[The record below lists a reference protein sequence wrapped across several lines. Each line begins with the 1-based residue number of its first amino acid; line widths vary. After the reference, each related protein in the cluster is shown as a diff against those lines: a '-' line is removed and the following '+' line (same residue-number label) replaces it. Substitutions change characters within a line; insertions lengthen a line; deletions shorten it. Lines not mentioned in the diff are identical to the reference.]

1 MLLCSRCACRM
12 LGRLSP
18 TGRSLSKDTSQ
29 EVPTSF
35 NDDLEENKTS
45 VTILNEDKS
54 MVFFE
59 RFGRYGF
66 KLSTGIFVLGPV
78 LAFPKSVFS
87 WRVSGTGDIGPAS
100 LSVLQVLY
108 PRPDIFLLG
117 KGDPTANLDS
127 SALNTWFRELRINW
141 EILPTEE
148 ALTTFN
154 FLNSEGRHVAGAFL
168 PPSMRDMYKE
178 DLQALEVDKR
188 RRANYQL
195 LESTGGHYRS
205 ELLDSP
211 PQQPSERTFRDAA
224 ASSLDSLKRP
234 SSAAFAEYQRRQ
246 RVAEEAGENYQTAR
260 AAQRAK
266 AHAQL
271 QTDRQRQVEEAKRRV
286 EDEQEGLDGADGD
299 GEARDDGR
307 PGGQKK

>member
-1 MLLCSRCACRM
+1 MRFQQCLQSARMLLCSRCACRM

-127 SALNTWFRELRINW
+127 SALNTWF
-141 EILPTEE
+141 
-148 ALTTFN
+148 
-154 FLNSEGRHVAGAFL
+154 
-168 PPSMRDMYKE
+168 SMRDMYKE

-234 SSAAFAEYQRRQ
+234 SSAAFTEYQRRQ